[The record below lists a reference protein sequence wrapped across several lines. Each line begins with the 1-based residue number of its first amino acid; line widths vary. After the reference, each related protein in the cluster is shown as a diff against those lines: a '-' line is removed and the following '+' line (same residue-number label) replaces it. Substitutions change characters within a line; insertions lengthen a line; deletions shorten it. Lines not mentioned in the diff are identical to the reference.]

1 MKVSLLMEA
10 LEGEG
15 VDFYTGVPDSQL
27 KPLCNALMARYG
39 ISAKHRIAANEGNAV
54 ALAAGEFLA
63 TGRPACV
70 YMQNSGLGNGVNPVC
85 SLTHPKVYAIPMI
98 FVVGWRG
105 EPGVKDEPQHVYQ
118 GEITLRTLEL
128 LGIEYVVLDKA
139 MTEQDFLAR
148 FGAITPA
155 LREGRTVAVVV
166 RKGALEGDAGEGEG
180 EALPQGDV
188 STGALSPVGDAGE
201 GEALPQRE
209 ESIEA
214 LVRALPKEAM
224 IVSSTGKISRE
235 LFEVRERLG
244 QDHSR
249 DFLTVGSMGHGSS
262 IAMRIAERHRERP
275 ILCLDG
281 DGAALMHLGAMAL
294 IPASGAPL
302 IHVVLDNGA
311 HETVGG
317 MPTVAGQ
324 LDLAGAALALGYA
337 SAADVSSVA
346 ELQKAVAAALAGPR
360 PAFIRMRVALGARA
374 DLGRPTRTPLQN
386 RDDFMKRL
394 EERL

>member
-1 MKVSLLMEA
+1 MKVSRLMEA

-27 KPLCNALMARYG
+27 KPLCNELMTRYG

-70 YMQNSGLGNGVNPVC
+70 YMQNSGLGNVVNPVC

-166 RKGALEGDAGEGEG
+166 RKGALEGGAGEGG
-180 EALPQGDV
+180 K
-188 STGALSPVGDAGE
+188 

-317 MPTVAGQ
+317 MPTVAGR

>member
-70 YMQNSGLGNGVNPVC
+70 YMQNSGLGNVVNPVC

-139 MTEQDFLAR
+139 TTEQDFLAR

-166 RKGALEGDAGEGEG
+166 RKGALEGGAGEGKKEPFGG
-180 EALPQGDV
+180 E
-188 STGALSPVGDAGE
+188 AGE

-262 IAMRIAERHRERP
+262 IAMRIAERRPERP

-317 MPTVAGQ
+317 MPTVAGR

>member
-1 MKVSLLMEA
+1 MKVSRLMEA

-27 KPLCNALMARYG
+27 KPLCNELMTRYG

-70 YMQNSGLGNGVNPVC
+70 YMQNSGLGNVVNPVC

-166 RKGALEGDAGEGEG
+166 RKGALEGGAGEGG
-180 EALPQGDV
+180 K
-188 STGALSPVGDAGE
+188 

-262 IAMRIAERHRERP
+262 IAMRIAERRPERP

>member
-70 YMQNSGLGNGVNPVC
+70 YMQNSGLGNAVNPVC

-139 MTEQDFLAR
+139 TTEQDFLAR

-166 RKGALEGDAGEGEG
+166 RKGALEGGAGEGKKEPFGG
-180 EALPQGDV
+180 E
-188 STGALSPVGDAGE
+188 AGE

-262 IAMRIAERHRERP
+262 IAMRIAERHPERP

-317 MPTVAGQ
+317 MPTVAGR